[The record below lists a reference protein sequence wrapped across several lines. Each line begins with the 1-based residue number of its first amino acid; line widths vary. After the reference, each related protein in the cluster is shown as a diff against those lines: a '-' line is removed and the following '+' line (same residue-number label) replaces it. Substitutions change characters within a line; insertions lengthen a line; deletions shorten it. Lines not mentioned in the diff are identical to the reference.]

1 MAPAQLSR
9 AILPTSGA
17 VEREFREMITDGWFG
32 TWFLFF
38 HRLGIIIPT
47 DLGMGH
53 GSIPID
59 TFLIG

>member
-47 DLGMGH
+47 DELICFRGIG
-53 GSIPID
+53 IPP
-59 TFLIG
+59 TR